1 MTRRT
6 SDIRIKRVYDMP
18 GKADGTRVLVDRLWP
33 RGLSKEKAAVTLW
46 LKEIAP
52 SKELREW
59 ATIQRVGLSS
69 AVATAT
75 NELARN
81 DASVAQLVNVSKLGP
96 MTLVYAAH
104 DTEHRRRRAG
114 RISERSFGGR
124 SWRPYCI
131 ARFANCLAAPI
142 RSCW

>member
-6 SDIRIKRVYDMP
+6 SDIRIKRVCDMP

-104 DTEHRRRRAG
+104 DTEHNDAVVLAAYL
-114 RISERSFGGR
+114 SDYLEGGR
-124 SWRPYCI
+124 GDHT
-131 ARFANCLAAPI
+131 A
-142 RSCW
+142 